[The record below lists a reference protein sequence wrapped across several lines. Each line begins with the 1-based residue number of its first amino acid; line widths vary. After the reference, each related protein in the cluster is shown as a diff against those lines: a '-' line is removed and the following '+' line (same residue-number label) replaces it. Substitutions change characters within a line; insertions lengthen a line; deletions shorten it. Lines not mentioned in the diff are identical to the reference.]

1 MEDGMTTSFALLPEG
16 LRDTLPP
23 HAGGEARLLRVM
35 LDIFASHGFERVT
48 TPLVEF
54 DESLDAAVAS
64 GRPHDRFRFM
74 DPISQRSLAVREDI
88 TGQVA
93 RIAAT
98 RLAHWARP
106 LRLSYSGPVLRMR
119 GTQLR
124 ADRQFLQV
132 GAELVGDATAASI
145 AEVILLSVEA
155 VRGVGIGDVCV
166 DLVMPDF
173 IDQLCGGMDAKT
185 QLKLQDSVDAK
196 DAGALAALNVSSDFA
211 KIIAATGPAAQT
223 IMALNALAL
232 PAAAKL
238 RLDKMAQ
245 VIEILQA
252 QDNDL
257 ALSLDPGER
266 RGFEFQTS
274 VGFSLLSRSVRGEVG
289 RGGTYEIRRGDGNE
303 EPAVGF
309 SLYLDGFIEAGL
321 GIEAQQRVL
330 VWEDAADLR
339 AQGYATVRALQ
350 KDNMLEQAKAQRCI
364 GAWINGTIV
373 LVKDQ

>member
-1 MEDGMTTSFALLPEG
+1 MTTSFALLPEG

-23 HAGGEARLLRVM
+23 YAGGEARLLRIM
-35 LDIFASHGFERVT
+35 LDCFASHGFERVS

-74 DPISQRSLAVREDI
+74 DPISQRSLAVRDDI

-106 LRLSYSGPVLRMR
+106 LRLSYAGPVLRMR

-132 GAELVGDATAASI
+132 GAELVGDASAASV
-145 AEVILLSVEA
+145 AEVILLSVAA
-155 VRGVGIGDVCV
+155 VRAVGINDVCV

-173 IDQLCGGMDAKT
+173 MDELCVGMDDKT
-185 QLKLQDSVDAK
+185 RVQLQDIVDAK
-196 DAGALAALNVSSDFA
+196 DAGALAALSVSPDFE
-211 KIIAATGPAAQT
+211 KIISVTGPAQAAVT
-223 IMALNALAL
+223 ALQQLRL
-232 PAAAKL
+232 SAAAKQ
-238 RLDKMAQ
+238 RVEKM
-245 VIEILQA
+245 IEAIDILQTA
-252 QDNDL
+252 DADL

-266 RGFEFQTS
+266 RGFEFQTG

-289 RGGTYEIRRGDGNE
+289 RGGTYDIRHANGNGE
-303 EPAVGF
+303 AAVGF

-321 GIEAQQRVL
+321 GIQAQQRVL
-330 VWEDAADLR
+330 VGEDSKGAADLR
-339 AQGYATVRALQ
+339 TQGYATVRALRA
-350 KDNMLEQAKAQRCI
+350 DNLLEQAKAQRCI

-373 LVKDQ
+373 PVKDQ

>member
-1 MEDGMTTSFALLPEG
+1 MTTSFALLPEG

-35 LDIFASHGFERVT
+35 LDSFASRGFERVS

-98 RLAHWARP
+98 RLAHWVRP
-106 LRLSYSGPVLRMR
+106 LRLSYAGPVLRMR

-132 GAELVGDATAASI
+132 GAELIGDASAASI
-145 AEVILLSVEA
+145 AEVILLSVDA
-155 VRGVGIGDVCV
+155 VRAVGINDVCV

-173 IDQLCGGMDAKT
+173 MDELCVGMDDKAR
-185 QLKLQDSVDAK
+185 QQLQDIVDAK
-196 DAGALAALNVSSDFA
+196 DAGALAGLNVSSDFA
-211 KIIAATGPAAQT
+211 KIIAVAGPA
-223 IMALNALAL
+223 
-232 PAAAKL
+232 PAAIIAL
-238 RLDKMAQ
+238 QQLNLSPVAMQRAEKMMQLIA
-245 VIEILQA
+245 ILQA
-252 QDNDL
+252 EDAAL
-257 ALSLDPGER
+257 TLSLDPGER
-266 RGFEFQTS
+266 RGFEFQTG

-289 RGGTYEIRRGDGNE
+289 RGGTYDIRHANGSE
-303 EPAVGF
+303 EAGVGF

-330 VWEDAADLR
+330 VAGDGKDAADLR
-339 AQGYATVRALQ
+339 AQGYATVRALST
-350 KDNMLEQAKAQRCI
+350 DHLLEQAKAQRCI

-373 LVKDQ
+373 PVKDQ

>member
-23 HAGGEARLLRVM
+23 YAGGESRLLRIM
-35 LDIFASHGFERVT
+35 LDVFASRGFERVS

-132 GAELVGDATAASI
+132 GAELVGDASAASI
-145 AEVILLSVEA
+145 AEVILLSVDA
-155 VRGVGIGDVCV
+155 VRGVGISDVCV

-173 IDQLCGGMDAKT
+173 IDQLCDGMDAKT
-185 QLKLQDSVDAK
+185 RLKLQDIVDAK
-196 DAGALAALNVSSDFA
+196 DAGALAALNVSADFG
-211 KIIAATGPAAQT
+211 KIIAATGPASEA
-223 IMALNALAL
+223 IAALNRLTL
-232 PAAAKL
+232 PPAAKL
-238 RLDKMAQ
+238 RVEKMAE
-245 VIEILQA
+245 VIAILQTQSA
-252 QDNDL
+252 HL
-257 ALSLDPGER
+257 SLSLDPGER
-266 RGFEFQTS
+266 RGFEFQTG
-274 VGFSLLSRSVRGEVG
+274 VGFSLLSRTVRGEVG
-289 RGGTYEIRRGDGNE
+289 RGGTYDIRRGDGSE
-303 EPAVGF
+303 EAAVGF
-309 SLYLDGFIEAGL
+309 SLYLDGLIEAGL
-321 GIEAQQRVL
+321 GIEVQQRVL
-330 VWEDAADLR
+330 VLDDAADLR
-339 AQGYATVRALQ
+339 AQGYATVRALSI
-350 KDNMLEQAKAQRCI
+350 DNLLEQAKAQRCI

-373 LVKDQ
+373 PVKDQ

>member
-1 MEDGMTTSFALLPEG
+1 MTASFALLPEG

-23 HAGGEARLLRVM
+23 HAGGEARLLRIL
-35 LDIFASHGFERVT
+35 LDIFASRGFERVS

-132 GAELVGDATAASI
+132 GAELVGDASAASI
-145 AEVILLSVEA
+145 AEVIQLSVDA
-155 VRGVGIGDVCV
+155 VRAVGINDVTV

-173 IDQLCGGMDAKT
+173 VDQLCSDMDST
-185 QLKLQDSVDAK
+185 SRERLQDIIDAK
-196 DAGALAALNVSSDFA
+196 DAGALATLDVAPVFA
-211 KIIAATGPAAQT
+211 AIMAATGQADA
-223 IMALNALAL
+223 ALAALKALTL
-232 PAAAKL
+232 PAQSSLLVMEQLISALRHQDAA
-238 RLDKMAQ
+238 
-245 VIEILQA
+245 
-252 QDNDL
+252 L

-266 RGFEFQTS
+266 RGFEYQTS

-289 RGGTYEIRRGDGNE
+289 RGGTYTIRRADGSTE
-303 EPAVGF
+303 VAVGF
-309 SLYLDGFIEAGL
+309 SLYLDGLIEAGL
-321 GIEAQQRVL
+321 GIEAQQRIL
-330 VWEDAADLR
+330 VPDDISVAAELR
-339 AQGYATVRALQ
+339 TQGYATVRALGTQ
-350 KDNMLEQAKAQRCI
+350 DLLAQARAQRCI
-364 GAWINGTIV
+364 GAWINGTV
-373 LVKDQ
+373 VPV

>member
-1 MEDGMTTSFALLPEG
+1 MTISFALLPEG

-23 HAGGEARLLRVM
+23 HAGGEARLLRIM
-35 LDIFASHGFERVT
+35 LDSFASRGFERVS

-98 RLAHWARP
+98 RLAHWPRP
-106 LRLSYSGPVLRMR
+106 LRLSYAGPVLRIR

-132 GAELVGDATAASI
+132 GAELVGDASAESI
-145 AEVILLSVEA
+145 AEVILLSVDA
-155 VRGVGIGDVCV
+155 VRAVGIKDVCV

-173 IDQLCGGMDAKT
+173 IDLLCNGMDAKIRT
-185 QLKLQDSVDAK
+185 ELQDVIDAK
-196 DAGALAALNVSSDFA
+196 DAGGLAALKVSSIFA
-211 KIIAATGPAAQT
+211 SVMAATGAAGDA
-223 IMALNALAL
+223 IIALKQLPL
-232 PAAAKL
+232 PAKAHS
-238 RLDKMAQ
+238 RVDVMAQ
-245 VIEILQA
+245 LVSALQA
-252 QDNDL
+252 QDAAL
-257 ALSLDPGER
+257 SLSLDPGER
-266 RGFEFQTS
+266 RGFEYQTA
-274 VGFSLLSRSVRGEVG
+274 VGFSLLSRRVRGEVG
-289 RGGTYEIRRGDGNE
+289 RGGTYAIRHADSHQE
-303 EPAVGF
+303 AAVGF
-309 SLYLDGFIEAGL
+309 SLYLDGLIEAGL

-330 VWEDAADLR
+330 VPGDDKAAVDLR
-339 AQGYATVRALQ
+339 TQGYATVRALHG
-350 KDNMLEQAKAQRCI
+350 DNLLEQAKAQRCI

-373 LVKDQ
+373 PVKDE

>member
-1 MEDGMTTSFALLPEG
+1 MTASFALLPEG

-23 HAGGEARLLRVM
+23 HAGGEAQLLRIM
-35 LDIFASHGFERVT
+35 LDAFASRGFERVT

-54 DESLDAAVAS
+54 DETLDAAVAS

-106 LRLSYSGPVLRMR
+106 LRLSYAGPVLRMR

-132 GAELVGDATAASI
+132 GAELVGDAAPASI

-155 VRGVGIGDVCV
+155 VRAVGISDVSV

-173 IDQLCGGMDAKT
+173 VESLSTGLDAKT
-185 QLKLQDSVDAK
+185 SAQLQDIIDAK
-196 DAGALAALNVSSDFA
+196 DAGALAALNVSPVFA
-211 KIIAATGPAAQT
+211 AIMAAAGPANT
-223 IMALNALAL
+223 ALAALEALDL
-232 PAAAKL
+232 PTQAQARIASL
-238 RLDKMAQ
+238 ARLIAL
-245 VIEILQA
+245 LQA
-252 QDNDL
+252 QDPQL

-266 RGFEFQTS
+266 RGFEYQTGI
-274 VGFSLLSRSVRGEVG
+274 GFSLLSRSVRGEVG
-289 RGGTYEIRRGDGNE
+289 RGGTYSISHASGSL

-309 SLYLDGFIEAGL
+309 SLYLDGLIEAGL
-321 GIEAQQRVL
+321 GIQTQQRVL
-330 VWEDAADLR
+330 VAADDVDAKSLR
-339 AQGYATVRALQ
+339 AQGYATVRALGAT
-350 KDNMLEQAKAQRCI
+350 DLLEQARAQRCV

-373 LVKDQ
+373 PV